1 MTIKDLDQALDFW
14 ENGHKPSTLDGLPPA
29 VLERI
34 PLSEVHAQKAI
45 AHVTREDV
53 QKVNGLIR
61 AAGAGATSG
70 QRVYWLQKAAQAL
83 SDAYGPHAACKS
95 GCAHCCHI
103 PVKITQAEAIHIGR
117 KVGRT
122 PLPASRLPPEP
133 QIQGYE
139 SPCPFLVDNA
149 CSIYAHRPAVCRS
162 HLNLDKDDLL
172 CQLQPGM
179 AVPVPYLDTRPLVM
193 AAFQV
198 LGTNQV
204 LADIRQWFPSPSEPP
219 ERIDIYP
226 PTALKTK

>member
-1 MTIKDLDQALDFW
+1 MTITDIDQALAFW
-14 ENGHKPSTLDGLPPA
+14 ESGHMQVALDGLPPA

-34 PLSEVHAQKAI
+34 PQSEVHAQQAI
-45 AHVTREDV
+45 SHVTREDV
-53 QKVNGLIR
+53 QKVTGLIR
-61 AAGAGATSG
+61 AAGAGSTSG

-83 SDAYGPHAACKS
+83 SDAYGPHAACKA

-117 KVGRT
+117 KVGRK
-122 PLPASRLPPEP
+122 PLPASSLPPEP

-139 SPCPFLVDNA
+139 SPCPFLLDNA
-149 CSIYAHRPAVCRS
+149 CSIYEWRPAVCRS

-198 LGTNQV
+198 LGSNQV
-204 LADIRQWFPSPSEPP
+204 LADIRQWFPS
-219 ERIDIYP
+219 
-226 PTALKTK
+226 TARPAIE